1 MYLSVGLINVTYLSE
16 MPVLQGFGCY
26 CSQVIFGLI
35 QMPVEDKFCLTFKK
49 RGNIITV
56 NE

>member
-1 MYLSVGLINVTYLSE
+1 MKKGLQLKLDYE
-16 MPVLQGFGCY
+16 DQQFLQG
-26 CSQVIFGLI
+26 FGLI